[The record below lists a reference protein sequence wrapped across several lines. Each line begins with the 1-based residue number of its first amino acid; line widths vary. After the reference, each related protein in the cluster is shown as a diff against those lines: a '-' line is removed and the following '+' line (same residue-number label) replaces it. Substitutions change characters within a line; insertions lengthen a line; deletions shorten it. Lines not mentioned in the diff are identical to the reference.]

1 MEELLSIK
9 ELAQKLKRSES
20 YIFAMKRRGF
30 KMLAGRTTLSAALK
44 FLAVI
49 PSPCSRV
56 KMRKVR

>member
-20 YIFAMKRRGF
+20 YIFAMKRQGF
-30 KMLAGRTTLSAALK
+30 RMLAGRTTLSAALK
-44 FLAVI
+44 FLAVT

-56 KMRKVR
+56 QNRKAR

>member
-44 FLAVI
+44 FLSVT

-56 KMRKVR
+56 KRREVR

>member
-20 YIFAMKRRGF
+20 YVFAMKRRGF
-30 KMLAGRTTLSAALK
+30 RMVANRTTMTAAIK
-44 FLAVI
+44 FLAVN

-56 KMRKVR
+56 KRSEVR